1 MPTTCMICVS
11 LRYMLLDNRVILL
24 ERANEELRVQLANAE
39 RRADSLVRSHE
50 QKHQCESQYAQG
62 RIYDAAQSLLQ
73 MMDSL
78 SEDVRGNKI
87 IMDWL
92 IGESDIGNW
101 DI

>member
-1 MPTTCMICVS
+1 
-11 LRYMLLDNRVILL
+11 MLLDNRVILL

-73 MMDSL
+73 MMDSS

>member
-1 MPTTCMICVS
+1 
-11 LRYMLLDNRVILL
+11 MLLDDRVILL
-24 ERANEELRVQLANAE
+24 ERANEELRVQLADAE

-78 SEDVRGNKI
+78 SDSEDVRGNKI

-92 IGESDIGNW
+92 AGESDIGNW